1 MNIKHIFNL
10 TLLLTVLL
18 WGSSCEKEVINGT
31 VGNQEQLLIGRI
43 SGTWAKPA
51 QIITPAEVPAEVFGD
66 MRLVFTTD
74 ESGKPKAFLGKDCPI
89 VFSATESTWTA
100 SGTEEQAIISLE
112 GTTPVDEF
120 NVKVNAN
127 SMTLSFYMGWEN
139 TETGETGKGDFRV
152 TLSRQ

>member
-1 MNIKHIFNL
+1 MNIKYIFNL

-18 WGSSCEKEVINGT
+18 WGSSCEKEVMNGT
-31 VGNQEQLLIGRI
+31 VGNPEQLLAGRI
-43 SGTWAKPA
+43 SGTWANPV
-51 QIITPAEVPAEVFGD
+51 QIVTPQEVPAEVFGE
-66 MRLVFTTD
+66 MRLVFTMD
-74 ESGKPKAFLGKDCPI
+74 ESGNPKAFLGKDCPI
-89 VFSATESTWTA
+89 VFSASESTWSV
-100 SGTEEQAIISLE
+100 SGTEEQAKVSLQ

-120 NVKVNAN
+120 DVKVNAN